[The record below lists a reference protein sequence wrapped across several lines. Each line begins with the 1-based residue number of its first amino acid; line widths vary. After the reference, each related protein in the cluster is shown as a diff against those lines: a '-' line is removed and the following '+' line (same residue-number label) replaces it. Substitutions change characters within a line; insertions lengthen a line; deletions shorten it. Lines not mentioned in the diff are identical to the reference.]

1 VVDKLLII
9 EHGVVTMAD
18 EDKKRLGERIR
29 KARRDANMTQG
40 DLSERLGIS
49 QGVVSNVE
57 TGVST
62 IDAPDLPL
70 WAEILNKPIMYFFV
84 EEDLD
89 PHERALAILNMFPD
103 DRLEFVLQMLENM
116 ALTMHGRN
124 DNSS

>member
-1 VVDKLLII
+1 MVD
-9 EHGVVTMAD
+9 EG
-18 EDKKRLGERIR
+18 KKRLGERVR

-40 DLSERLGIS
+40 ELSERLGVS

-62 IDAPDLPL
+62 IDAPDLPH
-70 WAEILNKPIMYFFV
+70 WAEVLSKPIMYFFV
-84 EEDLD
+84 EEDID
-89 PHERALAILNMFPD
+89 PHERAMVILNMFPS

-116 ALTMHGRN
+116 ALTMHGHG

>member
-1 VVDKLLII
+1 MMVD
-9 EHGVVTMAD
+9 EG
-18 EDKKRLGERIR
+18 KKRLGERIR

-40 DLSERLGIS
+40 ELSERLGVS

-84 EEDLD
+84 EEDID
-89 PHERALAILNMFPD
+89 PHERALAILNMFPN

-116 ALTMHGRN
+116 ALTMHGRS
-124 DNSS
+124 DHSS

>member
-1 VVDKLLII
+1 MSDV
-9 EHGVVTMAD
+9 H
-18 EDKKRLGERIR
+18 KKRLGERIR
-29 KARRDANMTQG
+29 KARRDVNMTQG
-40 DLSERLGIS
+40 ELSERLGVS

-84 EEDLD
+84 EEDVD

-116 ALTMHGRN
+116 ALTMHGRS
-124 DNSS
+124 DNSG

>member
-1 VVDKLLII
+1 M
-9 EHGVVTMAD
+9 MAD
-18 EDKKRLGERIR
+18 EGKKRLGERIR

-40 DLSERLGIS
+40 ELSERLGIS
-49 QGVVSNVE
+49 QGVISNVE

-84 EEDLD
+84 EEDAD
-89 PHERALAILNMFPD
+89 PQERALAILNMFPD

-116 ALTMHGRN
+116 ALTMHERT